1 MTVKPKRLSSV
12 IEADQSPSTP
22 VPRSSPFLRGLMKPF
37 KKEGATPVPLDPEV
51 EANLT
56 QISELP
62 KDVGW
67 MLLIT
72 GLLSEVA
79 PLIPPFWILGILI
92 LWPDLGSPA
101 GRVMHRKC
109 PRLFKGTVDMVNQYA
124 KDLEKRYPRNEDEK
138 A

>member
-1 MTVKPKRLSSV
+1 MTVKQKRLTPTSKTG
-12 IEADQSPSTP
+12 EAPTTP
-22 VPRSSPFLRGLMKPF
+22 TGRSSPFLRGLVKPF
-37 KKEGATPVPLDPEV
+37 KQIQANHPPLDPEV

-56 QISELP
+56 QIAELP
-62 KDVGW
+62 RDVGW

-101 GRVMHRKC
+101 GRVLHRKC
-109 PRLFKGTVDMVNQYA
+109 PRLFRGTVDMVNRYA

>member
-1 MTVKPKRLSSV
+1 MTVKPKRL
-12 IEADQSPSTP
+12 TP
-22 VPRSSPFLRGLMKPF
+22 TRKTEQAPMTPMVRSSPFLRGLMKPF
-37 KKEGATPVPLDPEV
+37 KQNQPNPPPLDPEV
-51 EANLT
+51 EAHLT

-62 KDVGW
+62 RDVGW
-67 MLLIT
+67 MLLIS

-101 GRVMHRKC
+101 GRVLNRKC
-109 PRLFKGTVDMVNQYA
+109 PRLFRGTVDMVNRYA